1 MKVGV
6 FDLRAG
12 ARYWIQMSASPDPA
26 LDLFVAGPLN

>member
-1 MKVGV
+1 MKAGI